1 MKKILFIILLLIGGM
16 SIQAQT
22 TYKKGADGKLIST
35 SVGIV
40 STPSVKTSDVV
51 TIKDTDYPVFKTAR
65 GKFYIVRISK
75 NTGKE
80 YKQYIKI
87 E

>member
-1 MKKILFIILLLIGGM
+1 MKKFLFILLLLLGGM

-22 TYKKGADGKLIST
+22 TYKKGADGKLVST
-35 SVGIV
+35 SIGKE
-40 STPSVKTSDVV
+40 SAPSIKTSDVV
-51 TIKDTDYPVFKTAR
+51 TIKDVDYPVYKTAK
-65 GKFYIVRISK
+65 GKFYILRVSK

>member
-22 TYKKGADGKLIST
+22 TYKKGADGKLVAT
-35 SVGIV
+35 SVAKK
-40 STPSVKTSDVV
+40 STPSSKTGDVI
-51 TIKDTDYPVFKTAR
+51 TIKDVDYPVFRTEK
-65 GKFYIVRISK
+65 GKFYILRVSK
-75 NTGKE
+75 NTGLE

-87 E
+87 D